1 MENSE
6 LFETLVDVNELS
18 RNVPF
23 SSDAADVFYQ
33 SLNVMVLG
41 MVGIFC
47 FMFVFYLLVKILDRV
62 YRDDLE
68 KE

>member
-6 LFETLVDVNELS
+6 LLDLATVANELS

-23 SSDAADVFYQ
+23 SSDAVGVFYQ
-33 SLNVMVLG
+33 SLSVMAFG
-41 MVGIFC
+41 MIGIFC
-47 FMFVFYLLVKILDRV
+47 FMFVFYLLVKVLDRV
-62 YRDDLE
+62 YRDDME

>member
-6 LFETLVDVNELS
+6 LLDSGIVINELS
-18 RNVPF
+18 RNVAF
-23 SSDAADVFYQ
+23 SSDAVEVFYQ
-33 SLNVMVLG
+33 SLNVMAFG
-41 MVGIFC
+41 MIGIFC
-47 FMFVFYLLVKILDRV
+47 FMFVFYILVKVLDRV